1 MKKILFLL
9 ILSNLCAF
17 SYSEDIVS
25 VNNYKI
31 SRADVEK
38 RMNIN
43 YFNKTL
49 QDIIDESLILQEA
62 KKNNIKVEDK
72 EIAERLNS
80 IISNF
85 KNKSDFNKTLSSIN
99 LTEKQYKEMLKDQI
113 LIEKT
118 VIAIKKI
125 EITDED
131 VKKFYDSNKE
141 KFNSPQSLKLRQI
154 VVKTKQEADDLYIAL
169 VAGANFEKLAEIKS
183 IDENLRKNKGD
194 IGYISKN
201 MLSPEIQKEISPLK
215 QGEFTKPIMIGDLYT
230 ILKVEEIRPDRILT
244 LDEVKFNL
252 KDNLLNQL
260 INQKKIE
267 LINELRAK
275 SKIEYLI
282 GSTEKP

>member
-9 ILSNLCAF
+9 VLSNLCSF

-244 LDEVKFNL
+244 FDEVKSNL

>member
-9 ILSNLCAF
+9 VLSNLCAF

-38 RMNIN
+38 RMNAN

-72 EIAERLNS
+72 EISERLNS

-141 KFNSPQSLKLRQI
+141 KFSSPQSFKLRQI
-154 VVKTKQEADDLYIAL
+154 VVKNKQEADDLYIAL

-244 LDEVKFNL
+244 FDEVKFNL

-282 GSTEKP
+282 GATEKP